1 MPDKKYIDIHCHI
14 LPGIDDGS
22 PDVETSVAMLR
33 RMAEQGISAVC
44 ATSHY
49 YRQQNSIETFCARRA
64 DALDRLLVNLPE
76 GLPRILP
83 GAEVAFFSCISEKP
97 DLGRLC
103 IQGTRTLM
111 LEMPFSEWTD
121 LQVEEVSALVLDRG
135 FNVVL
140 VHPERF
146 CASKGNRQKLRQ
158 LEELP
163 VGLQV
168 NAGTLI
174 HWRSRKLGLELL
186 REARAPLLGSDCHN
200 LISRPPNLKDG
211 RKVAAQ
217 KLGEAFLAKIDRHA
231 QRLTQPTQERAMK

>member
-1 MPDKKYIDIHCHI
+1 MQGNLIELHSHV
-14 LPGIDDGS
+14 LPQFDDGS
-22 PDVETSVAMLR
+22 ESVEMSVAMLR
-33 RMAEQGISAVC
+33 RMAEQGISTVC

-49 YRQQNSIETFCARRA
+49 YRQQNSIETFCAR
-64 DALDRLLVNLPE
+64 LLVNLPE

-83 GAEVAFFSCISEKP
+83 AAEVAFFSGISEKP

-111 LEMPFSEWTD
+111 LEMPFSDWTD
-121 LQVEEVSALVLDRG
+121 LQEEEVSALVLDRG

-146 CASKGNRQKLRQ
+146 CSSKGNRQKLRQ

-168 NAGTLI
+168 NAGTLL
-174 HWRSRKLGLELL
+174 HWMDRRVGLNLL
-186 REARAPLLGSDCHN
+186 RETPIPLLGSDCHN
-200 LISRPPNLKDG
+200 LTTRPPNLKEG
-211 RKVAAQ
+211 RKIVIQ
-217 KLGEAFLAKIDRHA
+217 KLGSAFLDKMDGNAADLIRQTADA
-231 QRLTQPTQERAMK
+231 TT